1 MRKCARAKDT
11 TRRSSDNALVP
22 VTYDLYDVCDVR
34 LAGHMNTPFNRIT
47 LIVLDGAGIGA
58 MPDASEWG
66 DSGADTLGHICES
79 RQLRLPNLQSLGLGN
94 IRPLAGLPPLENVRG
109 CYGKCALRSN
119 GKDTT
124 TGHWEM
130 AGIILER
137 AFPTYPNG
145 FPQSVIDQFVA
156 RSHVPGILGN
166 IPASG
171 TEIIKQLGDE
181 HVKTSKPIVYTSADS
196 VFQIAAHEE
205 IIPLERL
212 YEICEIARDLLR
224 GEHEVG
230 RVIARPFLGK
240 PGSFFRTEN
249 RHDYAVPPPREN
261 LLPVLSA
268 NGLDVVAIGKIASIY
283 DSTGV
288 TQDIS
293 AKNNEQSI
301 NQTIRALEQQTRGLV
316 FSNLVD
322 FDMLYGHRRDTEG
335 YARALE
341 HFDSRWPEIET
352 VMRNDD
358 LVIITADHGNDPTY
372 PGTDHTREYAPLL
385 VFGKVAKAGINL
397 GSRRSLADIGKTIA
411 ENFGLSL
418 DSGESFLDEIVLV

>member
-1 MRKCARAKDT
+1 
-11 TRRSSDNALVP
+11 
-22 VTYDLYDVCDVR
+22 
-34 LAGHMNTPFNRIT
+34 MNHQPFNRIT

-58 MPDASEWG
+58 MPDAPEWG
-66 DSGADTLGHICES
+66 DAGSDTFGHICES
-79 RQLRLPNLQSLGLGN
+79 RQLNLPNLQNLGLGN
-94 IRPLAGLPPLENVRG
+94 IRPLAGVSPIDKPRG
-109 CYGKCALRSN
+109 GYGKCALKSN

-145 FPQSVIDQFVA
+145 FPQVLIDEFIA
-156 RSHVPGILGN
+156 KTGVPGILGN

-171 TEIIKQLGDE
+171 TEIIKQLGEE
-181 HVKTSKPIVYTSADS
+181 HVQTKKPIVYTSADS

-205 IIPLERL
+205 VIPLERL
-212 YEICEIARDLLR
+212 YEICEIARGLLR

-230 RVIARPFLGK
+230 RVIARPFLGE
-240 PGSFFRTEN
+240 PGSFYRTEN

-261 LLPVLSA
+261 LLPLLSE
-268 NGLDVVAIGKIASIY
+268 NGLDVVSIGKIASIY
-283 DSTGV
+283 DSQGV
-288 TQDIS
+288 TQDLT

-301 NQTIRALEQQTRGLV
+301 DQTIKALQANTRGLI

-341 HFDSRWPEIET
+341 HFDKRWPEIEAA
-352 VMRNDD
+352 MNDGD
-358 LVIITADHGNDPTY
+358 LLIITADHGNDPTY
-372 PGTDHTREYAPLL
+372 RGTDHTREYAPLI
-385 VFGKVAKAGINL
+385 VYGKQARSAVDL
-397 GSRRSLADIGKTIA
+397 GTRESLSDIGNTIA

-418 DSGESFLDEIVLV
+418 NAGNSFLGQLRE

>member
-1 MRKCARAKDT
+1 MENN
-11 TRRSSDNALVP
+11 S
-22 VTYDLYDVCDVR
+22 
-34 LAGHMNTPFNRIT
+34 FNRVT

-58 MPDASEWG
+58 MPDAPAWG
-66 DSGADTLGHICES
+66 DAGSDTFGHICES
-79 RQLRLPNLQSLGLGN
+79 RQLQLPNLRSLGLGN
-94 IRPLAGLPPLENVRG
+94 IRPLAGIARIENPRG

-145 FPQSVIDQFVA
+145 FPQSVLDEFIA
-156 RSHVPGILGN
+156 KTGVPGILGN

-171 TEIIKQLGDE
+171 TEIIKELGEE
-181 HVKTSKPIVYTSADS
+181 HVQTRKPIVYTSADS

-205 IIPLERL
+205 VIPLDRL
-212 YEICEIARDLLR
+212 YEICEIARDILH

-230 RVIARPFLGK
+230 RVIARPFLGQ
-240 PGSFFRTEN
+240 PGSFYRTEN

-261 LLPVLSA
+261 LLPLLSG
-268 NGLDVVAIGKIASIY
+268 NGLDVVSIGKIASIY
-283 DSTGV
+283 DSQGV
-288 TQDIS
+288 TQDLT

-301 NQTIRALEQQTRGLV
+301 DQTIRALKDETRGLI

-341 HFDSRWPEIET
+341 HFDSRWPEIEDA
-352 VMRNDD
+352 MREGD
-358 LVIITADHGNDPTY
+358 LLMITADHGNDPTY
-372 PGTDHTREYAPLL
+372 RGTDHTREYAPLI
-385 VFGKVAKAGINL
+385 VYGKKAQAGVNL
-397 GSRRSLADIGKTIA
+397 GTRSSLADIGRTIA
-411 ENFGLSL
+411 DNFRVDLRAGQ
-418 DSGESFLDEIVLV
+418 GFLDRVLPTQDLE

>member
-1 MRKCARAKDT
+1 MVGNKT
-11 TRRSSDNALVP
+11 S
-22 VTYDLYDVCDVR
+22 
-34 LAGHMNTPFNRIT
+34 FNRIT

-58 MPDASEWG
+58 MPDAPEWG
-66 DSGADTLGHICES
+66 DAGSDTFGHICES
-79 RQLRLPNLQSLGLGN
+79 RAVHLPNLQGLGLGN
-94 IRPLAGLPPLENVRG
+94 IRKLEGVAKIESPRG
-109 CYGKCALRSN
+109 SFGKCALASN

-137 AFPTYPNG
+137 AFPLYPNG
-145 FPQSVIDQFVA
+145 FPKSIIDEFVA
-156 RSHVPGILGN
+156 RTHIPGILGN

-171 TEIIKQLGDE
+171 TEIIKDLGAE
-181 HVKTSKPIVYTSADS
+181 HVASGKPIVYTSGDS

-205 IIPLERL
+205 VFPLPRL
-212 YEICEIARDLLR
+212 YEICEIARDILR

-230 RVIARPFLGK
+230 RVIARPFLGT
-240 PGSFFRTEN
+240 PGVFYRTEN

-261 LLPVLSA
+261 LLPLLQEH
-268 NGLDVVAIGKIASIY
+268 GLDVVCIGKIASIY
-283 DSTGV
+283 DSAGV
-288 TQDIS
+288 TQDLT

-301 NQTIRALEQQTRGLV
+301 DQTIRALGDNTRGLI

-341 HFDSRWPEIET
+341 HFDSRWLEIEAA
-352 VMRNDD
+352 MNERD

-372 PGTDHTREYAPLL
+372 PGTDHTREYAPLIA
-385 VFGKVAKAGINL
+385 FGKGARAGVDL
-397 GSRRSLADIGKTIA
+397 GTRSSLSDIGRTIA

-418 DSGESFLDEIVLV
+418 PAGASFLADLAPNVLA

>member
-1 MRKCARAKDT
+1 MP
-11 TRRSSDNALVP
+11 N
-22 VTYDLYDVCDVR
+22 
-34 LAGHMNTPFNRIT
+34 NPFSRIA

-58 MPDASEWG
+58 MPDAPDWG
-66 DSGADTLGHICES
+66 DAGSDTFGHICES
-79 RQLRLPNLQSLGLGN
+79 RQLSLPNLQSLGLGN
-94 IRPLAGLPPLENVRG
+94 IRPLSGVAAVEKARG
-109 CYGKCALRSN
+109 NYGKCALKSN

-145 FPQSVIDQFVA
+145 FPQSIIDQFVS
-156 RSHVPGILGN
+156 RTHLPGVLGN

-171 TEIIKQLGDE
+171 TEIIKQLGEE
-181 HVKTSKPIVYTSADS
+181 HVNTGKPIIYTSADS

-205 IIPLERL
+205 VIPLVSL
-212 YEICEIARDLLR
+212 YKISEIARGILR
-224 GEHEVG
+224 GEDEVG
-230 RVIARPFLGK
+230 RVIARPFLGE
-240 PGSFFRTEN
+240 PGSFYRTEN

-261 LLPVLSA
+261 LLPLLSE
-268 NGLDVVAIGKIASIY
+268 NGLDVVCIGKIASIY

-288 TQDIS
+288 TQDLT

-301 NQTIRALEQQTRGLV
+301 DQTIRALQDKMRGLI

-341 HFDSRWPEIET
+341 HFDSRWPEIENA
-352 VMRNDD
+352 MADDD

-385 VFGKVAKAGINL
+385 VFGKGARQGVDL
-397 GSRRSLADIGKTIA
+397 GTRSSLADIGYTIA
-411 ENFGLSL
+411 ANFGLKL
-418 DSGESFLDEIVLV
+418 GAGKSFLTEISS